1 MKSQTPKSTNLRN
14 ASNHFTQV
22 ANASNN
28 PAAAALAIHLWLESV
43 DAYQAELAA
52 RRADT
57 ITPGG
62 ETCGTFICPA
72 Q

>member
-1 MKSQTPKSTNLRN
+1 MTSKSTKSNNLRN

-22 ANASNN
+22 ANAENN

-62 ETCGTFICPA
+62 DTCGTFVCPA

>member
-1 MKSQTPKSTNLRN
+1 MTSKSTKSENLRN
-14 ASNHFTQV
+14 ASTRWTEIAV
-22 ANASNN
+22 KENN
-28 PAAAALAIHLWLESV
+28 PAAAALAIHMWIESV

-52 RRADT
+52 RRAE

-62 ETCGTFICPA
+62 DTCGTFICPA

>member
-1 MKSQTPKSTNLRN
+1 MKSQTLKSNNFRN
-14 ASNHFTQV
+14 ASNHFTRV
-22 ANASNN
+22 AEAENN
-28 PAAAALAIHLWLESV
+28 PAAAALAIHLWIESV

-62 ETCGTFICPA
+62 DTCGTFGCPA
-72 Q
+72 L

>member
-1 MKSQTPKSTNLRN
+1 MKSQTLKSTNLRN

-22 ANASNN
+22 ANAENN
-28 PAAAALAIHLWLESV
+28 PAAAALAIHLWIASV

-62 ETCGTFICPA
+62 DTCGTFVCPA

>member
-1 MKSQTPKSTNLRN
+1 MTSQTTKANNLSA
-14 ASNHFTQV
+14 ASEYFGKLAV
-22 ANASNN
+22 KENN
-28 PAAAALAIHLWLESV
+28 PAAAALAIHLWVESV

-62 ETCGTFICPA
+62 DTCGK
-72 Q
+72 

>member
-1 MKSQTPKSTNLRN
+1 MKSQSTKSTKLRN

-22 ANASNN
+22 ATAERN
-28 PAAAALAIHLWLESV
+28 PAAAALAIHLWLASV
-43 DAYQAELAA
+43 EAYQAELAA

-57 ITPGG
+57 ITPASD
-62 ETCGTFICPA
+62 TCGTFVCPA

>member
-1 MKSQTPKSTNLRN
+1 MTSQTTKAKNLRN

-22 ANASNN
+22 AVKENN
-28 PAAAALAIHLWLESV
+28 PAAAALAIHLWVESV

-57 ITPGG
+57 ITPMGN
-62 ETCGTFICPA
+62 TCGK
-72 Q
+72 